1 MPSTAA
7 VADHRDCDRVR
18 AAFSVTAVG
27 VVILIGQSCEM
38 TVGAVPRMAA
48 FRYSTVTVAVAVA
61 STCKEVDR

>member
-1 MPSTAA
+1 MLIIVT
-7 VADHRDCDRVR
+7 VTVCV